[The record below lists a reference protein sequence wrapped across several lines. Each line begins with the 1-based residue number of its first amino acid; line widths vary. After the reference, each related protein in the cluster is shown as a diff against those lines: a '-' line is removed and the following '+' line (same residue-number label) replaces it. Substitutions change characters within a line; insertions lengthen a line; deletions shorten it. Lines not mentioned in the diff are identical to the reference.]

1 MSEEYVYGQG
11 DIIVEPYKFQKLTK
25 LKIINELNEHSKL
38 WLSGIISDENTDKYV
53 ENAEAEETI
62 NVSLKDD
69 DGNTTVLFNGYVT
82 KIGIKAQNDVRTLEV
97 EALSKTFLMDVRK
110 VSGSY
115 QDTKLT
121 YGEIFKKKN
130 ASYGDLVMVDNITNG
145 TKIDGLIVQYK
156 ETDWEFLK
164 RIASYFNVAL
174 VPECRMTGIKYSIG
188 GAGESVVYDIDEFN
202 YSIEKGLQEYN
213 KKTANEAYEIND
225 LNLVSYEI
233 TTNKLMKLYN
243 KVNFKGRTL
252 LVYRD
257 ETELEGGVITSKYIL
272 RDEDGMKVNRVYND
286 KMVGLSLQGR
296 VLDTQKDKV
305 KVSLEIDG
313 SPTDKNSARWFEF
326 STIFSQPD
334 GTGWYCMP
342 EIEDV
347 VRLYFPDNEEKHAY
361 VISSMHYDGI
371 DDSKRS
377 DPSVKSIST
386 KYGKEI
392 VMSPGSVEIIGNG
405 SLLMRMTDDGGIEVN
420 SNKKIVLDAKDDIEI
435 NGGAK
440 VEIKGHKGIKLTQA
454 GASMLIKDDITM
466 SGGKVNVQE

>member
-11 DIIVEPYKFQKLTK
+11 DIIVEPYKFQKVTK
-25 LKIINELNEHSKL
+25 LKIVNELNEHSKL
-38 WLSGIISDENTDKYV
+38 CLSGIISDENADKYV

-69 DGNTTVLFNGYVT
+69 EGNITVLFNGYVT
-82 KIGIKAQNDVRTLEV
+82 KIGIKVNNDVRTLEI
-97 EALSKTFLMDVRK
+97 EALSKTFLMDVK
-110 VSGSY
+110 KFSGTY
-115 QDTKLT
+115 QDENLT
-121 YGEIFKKKN
+121 YESIFRKRNKGYSDIIMLDN
-130 ASYGDLVMVDNITNG
+130 ATDGA
-145 TKIDGLIVQYK
+145 KIDGFIVQYK

-164 RIASYFNVAL
+164 RLASYFNVAL

-188 GAGESVVYDIDEFN
+188 GADEYEAYNIDEFN
-202 YSIEKGLQEYN
+202 YSIEKGLQEYS
-213 KKTANEAYEIND
+213 KKAANEAYELDD

-243 KVNFKGRTL
+243 KVNFKGRRL
-252 LVYRD
+252 LVYRN
-257 ETELEGGVITSKYIL
+257 ETELESGVITNKYIL
-272 RDEDGMKVNRVYND
+272 RDEKGMKVNRVFNN

-296 VLDTQKDKV
+296 VLDAKKDKV

-313 SPTDKNSARWFEF
+313 SPTERDGARWFEF
-326 STIFSQPD
+326 ATIFSQPN

-347 VRLYFPDNEEKHAY
+347 VRLYFPDSEEKHAY
-361 VISSMHYDGI
+361 VINSMHYDGI

-405 SLLMRMTDDGGIEVN
+405 NVLMKMTDDGGIEVN
-420 SNKKIVLDAKDDIEI
+420 SNKKIILDAKDDIEI
-435 NGGAK
+435 NGGSN
-440 VEIKGHKGIKLTQA
+440 VQIKGHRGIKLTQE
-454 GASMLIKDDITM
+454 GASMLIEDDITM
-466 SGGKVNVQE
+466 SGGKVNVQD

>member
-1 MSEEYVYGQG
+1 M
-11 DIIVEPYKFQKLTK
+11 DI
-25 LKIINELNEHSKL
+25 
-38 WLSGIISDENTDKYV
+38 
-53 ENAEAEETI
+53 
-62 NVSLKDD
+62 
-69 DGNTTVLFNGYVT
+69 
-82 KIGIKAQNDVRTLEV
+82 
-97 EALSKTFLMDVRK
+97 RK
-110 VSGSY
+110 VSGSC

-130 ASYGDLVMVDNITNG
+130 TSYGDLVMVDNITNE

-156 ETDWEFLK
+156 ENDWEFLK

-225 LNLVSYEI
+225 LNLVSFEI

-305 KVSLEIDG
+305 K
-313 SPTDKNSARWFEF
+313 
-326 STIFSQPD
+326 
-334 GTGWYCMP
+334 
-342 EIEDV
+342 
-347 VRLYFPDNEEKHAY
+347 
-361 VISSMHYDGI
+361 
-371 DDSKRS
+371 
-377 DPSVKSIST
+377 
-386 KYGKEI
+386 
-392 VMSPGSVEIIGNG
+392 
-405 SLLMRMTDDGGIEVN
+405 
-420 SNKKIVLDAKDDIEI
+420 I
-435 NGGAK
+435 N
-440 VEIKGHKGIKLTQA
+440 
-454 GASMLIKDDITM
+454 
-466 SGGKVNVQE
+466 

>member
-1 MSEEYVYGQG
+1 M
-11 DIIVEPYKFQKLTK
+11 DI
-25 LKIINELNEHSKL
+25 
-38 WLSGIISDENTDKYV
+38 
-53 ENAEAEETI
+53 
-62 NVSLKDD
+62 
-69 DGNTTVLFNGYVT
+69 
-82 KIGIKAQNDVRTLEV
+82 
-97 EALSKTFLMDVRK
+97 RK
-110 VSGSY
+110 VSGSC

-130 ASYGDLVMVDNITNG
+130 TSYGDLVMVDNITNE

-156 ETDWEFLK
+156 ENDWEFLK

-305 KVSLEIDG
+305 K
-313 SPTDKNSARWFEF
+313 
-326 STIFSQPD
+326 
-334 GTGWYCMP
+334 
-342 EIEDV
+342 
-347 VRLYFPDNEEKHAY
+347 
-361 VISSMHYDGI
+361 
-371 DDSKRS
+371 
-377 DPSVKSIST
+377 
-386 KYGKEI
+386 
-392 VMSPGSVEIIGNG
+392 
-405 SLLMRMTDDGGIEVN
+405 
-420 SNKKIVLDAKDDIEI
+420 I
-435 NGGAK
+435 N
-440 VEIKGHKGIKLTQA
+440 
-454 GASMLIKDDITM
+454 
-466 SGGKVNVQE
+466 

>member
-11 DIIVEPYKFQKLTK
+11 DIIVEPYKFQKITK

-38 WLSGIISDENTDKYV
+38 CLSGIISDENADKYV
-53 ENAEAEETI
+53 ENAVAEETI

-69 DGNTTVLFNGYVT
+69 EGNTTVLFNGYVT
-82 KIGIKAQNDVRTLEV
+82 KVGIRAENDVRTLEV
-97 EALSKTFLMDVRK
+97 EALSKTFLMDIRK
-110 VSGSY
+110 FSGSY
-115 QDTKLT
+115 QDENLA
-121 YGEIFKKKN
+121 YENIFMQKN
-130 ASYGDLVMVDNITNG
+130 SGYGDVVMLDNATYEA
-145 TKIDGLIVQYK
+145 KIDGFIVQYK

-164 RIASYFNVAL
+164 RLASYFNVAL
-174 VPECRMTGIKYSIG
+174 VPESRMTGIKYSIG
-188 GAGESVVYDIDEFN
+188 GADENVVYDIDEFN

-213 KKTANEAYEIND
+213 VKAANEGYELND

-243 KVNFKGRTL
+243 QVSFKGRKL
-252 LVYRD
+252 FVYKG

-272 RDEDGMKVNRVYND
+272 RDENGMKVNRAYND
-286 KMVGLSLQGR
+286 KMTGLSLQGR

-313 SPTDKNSARWFEF
+313 SPTERDGARWFEF
-326 STIFSQPD
+326 ATIFSQPD

-342 EIEDV
+342 EIGDV
-347 VRLYFPDNEEKHAY
+347 VRLYFPDSEEKHAY
-361 VISSMHYDGI
+361 VLSSMHYDGI

-392 VMSPGSVEIIGNG
+392 VMSPSSVEIIGNG
-405 SLLMRMTDDGGIEVN
+405 NLLMRLSDDGGIEVN
-420 SNKKIVLDAKDDIEI
+420 SDKNIVMNAGGDVSISGGGKVTIQGDAGI
-435 NGGAK
+435 N
-440 VEIKGHKGIKLTQA
+440 LTQA
-454 GASMLIKDDITM
+454 SANMTIQDDITM
-466 SGGKVNVQE
+466 SGGKVNIQS

>member
-38 WLSGIISDENTDKYV
+38 RLSGIISDENADNYV

-69 DGNTTVLFNGYVT
+69 EGNTTVLFNGYVT

-97 EALSKTFLMDVRK
+97 EALSKTFLMDIRK

-121 YGEIFKKKN
+121 YGDIFKQKN
-130 ASYGDLVMVDNITNG
+130 TSYDDLVMVDNITNG

-272 RDEDGMKVNRVYND
+272 RDENGMKVNRVYND

-342 EIEDV
+342 EVEDV

-420 SNKKIVLDAKDDIEI
+420 SNKKIILDAKDDIEI

-440 VEIKGHKGIKLTQA
+440 VQIKGHKGISLTQS
-454 GASMLIKDDITM
+454 GASMIIKDDVTM